1 MNHSIL
7 HQCGVETHFGRTTGR
22 STVVNGSDDRTTGH
36 ERVTNDSD
44 GVTNDSDGVSGTVSG
59 DIPLYPVKRQTRLET
74 EILS

>member
-1 MNHSIL
+1 M
-7 HQCGVETHFGRTTGR
+7 
-22 STVVNGSDDRTTGH
+22 VNGSDDRTTGH